1 ITDAVLKLYDEICD
15 PTISVRRITVTAI
28 DVISRDLAKEQE
40 SYEQMNLF
48 APAVSQEKE
57 KEDQQEREKENRVQ
71 NAIIEIQKKFGKNS
85 VLKGTSLQ
93 DGATGRER
101 NRQIGGHKA

>member
-1 ITDAVLKLYDEICD
+1 
-15 PTISVRRITVTAI
+15 
-28 DVISRDLAKEQE
+28 
-40 SYEQMNLF
+40 MNLF
-48 APAVSQEKE
+48 APAVSEEKE